1 MSEVKRKDAN
11 LNEDI
16 SEVVREDVGYR
27 DAPTAYNNVCTMMMI
42 LMLRYIN
49 YSMLLSN
56 SSRLSGFL
64 VNFSLKTKF

>member
-11 LNEDI
+11 VSEDI
-16 SEVVREDVGYR
+16 SEVVREDAGYR
-27 DAPTAYNNVCTMMMI
+27 DAPTSYNNVCTMMMI
-42 LMLRYIN
+42 LMLRHIN

-56 SSRLSGFL
+56 SGRLSGFL